1 MRLSPI
7 SLQALSCPRIVNG
20 TLIEVSEEEE
30 VEEEEEKEEIED
42 IPRQVNRYGNDQ
54 MNRFGNQANRY
65 NEPMN
70 RYNPND
76 RYNQR
81 FNDNMNRD
89 VERLR
94 NGQQPDVRR
103 QPFGKAEE
111 KEEAEEEEVR
121 EVVHHPLGE
130 ELEELGGLLTGLELG
145 LEMGLG
151 QALEQ
156 EIFNFHSIFAERLSE
171 IFRTSDLT
179 ILDYHQFVPLY

>member
-1 MRLSPI
+1 M
-7 SLQALSCPRIVNG
+7 
-20 TLIEVSEEEE
+20 
-30 VEEEEEKEEIED
+30 EEEEEKEEIED

-103 QPFGKAEE
+103 RPFGKAEE
-111 KEEAEEEEVR
+111 KEEAEEEE
-121 EVVHHPLGE
+121 E
-130 ELEELGGLLTGLELG
+130 EEEKAEMLLHINPYAAT
-145 LEMGLG
+145 
-151 QALEQ
+151 
-156 EIFNFHSIFAERLSE
+156 EIQIKEAFCF
-171 IFRTSDLT
+171 DLT
-179 ILDYHQFVPLY
+179 VLVKGLPYFL